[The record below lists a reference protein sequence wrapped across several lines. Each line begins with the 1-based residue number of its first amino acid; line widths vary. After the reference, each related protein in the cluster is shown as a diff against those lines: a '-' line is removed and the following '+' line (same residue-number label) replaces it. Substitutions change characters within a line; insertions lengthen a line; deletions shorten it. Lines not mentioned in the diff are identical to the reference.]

1 MAKRRLKEPEK
12 RVKESTQGS
21 ARSVVLSLV
30 LAATFLTFVN
40 SIANGFAYDDRT
52 QILRND
58 LIKSFANVSTAMKTE
73 VWFWRVQQNKD
84 LLSEDKPTTPYYRP
98 AFMVYLMAGWAL
110 FRDWAPGWHF
120 ASVLLHLLMVYLVF
134 IMLEQITGR
143 LKLAAIGSLLFAV
156 HPLRSESVAWISGV
170 TDPLLAVFVVSAFY
184 FYKRH
189 REGKG
194 LKPLC
199 ISIGLFLLATF
210 TKEPSI
216 ALPIFVACY
225 ELFLANQEKP
235 LRERLKPALLYLL
248 LFTVVAS
255 IYFAMR
261 YNALGFWLNDPNYAR
276 HTPVQTLLTAPLVVW
291 KYIGLLFWP
300 VNLSIFHATP
310 VVNNPLSLRF
320 VLPAIGLAGLA
331 AAVYPLRKSA
341 TARFGVLWFVINLLP
356 VLNLGAFEANFL
368 VQERYLYLP
377 SIGFSLLVAMAL
389 ERLPVEKWAALA
401 GQQLARPAA
410 AVGVC
415 LLLAAKTFAQ
425 NGVWYDDLTLFT
437 HGAEVASDQPIAHWV
452 LASHYIRRKDP
463 RPEKLVEVLE
473 QYVRLQPNDV
483 AVTANLA
490 AARLQLYEVT
500 KDRSHI
506 DRAIGLCE
514 KGLAL
519 DPSLIKLPDA
529 RAAAAMLWDTLGH
542 AHTYDTELRNYDRAR
557 ACFTQALRLVPNMA
571 LSSFH
576 MGATYYNQRDY
587 PNALMYLESARRQQE
602 DLPDLYPFLGYT
614 YASLGRL
621 QEAIDAL
628 GRYLEL
634 RPNALDSARHRQE
647 MEKLREMAEAG
658 QPAGGS
664 QSLNPGGDKL
674 SP

>member
-1 MAKRRLKEPEK
+1 MGKRRRKEDEK
-12 RVKESTQGS
+12 PGESGS
-21 ARSVVLSLV
+21 ARTFVISVI
-30 LAATFLTFVN
+30 LAATFLTFAN
-40 SIANGFAYDDRT
+40 GLINGFAYDDRT

-58 LIKSFANVSTAMKTE
+58 LIRSFANVPTAMHTE
-73 VWFWRVQQNKD
+73 VWFWRVQQNKE

-98 AFMVYLMAGWAL
+98 AFMIYLMAGWAL

-120 ASVLLHLLMVYLVF
+120 ASVLLHLLVVYLVF
-134 IMLEQITGR
+134 IMLEQVTGR

-170 TDPLLAVFVVSAFY
+170 TDPLLSVFVVAAFY

-189 REGKG
+189 RDGGG

-199 ISIGLFLLATF
+199 FSIGLFLLATF
-210 TKEPSI
+210 TKEPAITLSI
-216 ALPIFVACY
+216 FIACY

-235 LRERLKPALLYLL
+235 LRERLKPALRYSL
-248 LFTVVAS
+248 LFILIAS

-276 HTPVQTLLTAPLVVW
+276 HTPVQALLTAPLVVW

-300 VNLSIFHATP
+300 VSLSIFHATP

-320 VLPAIGLAGLA
+320 ILPVIGLAGLA
-331 AAVYPLRKSA
+331 VAAYPLRKSA
-341 TARFGVLWFVINLLP
+341 IARFGVVWFVVNLLP

-389 ERLPVEKWAALA
+389 ERLPVEKWAAL
-401 GQQLARPAA
+401 GRQQVARTAAAA
-410 AVGVC
+410 AVC
-415 LLLAAKTFAQ
+415 FLLAAKTVAQ

-437 HGAEVASDQPIAHWV
+437 HGAEVAPDQPIAHWV

-473 QYVRLQPNDV
+473 RYVKLQPNDV
-483 AVTANLA
+483 AATADLA
-490 AARLQLYEVT
+490 AVQLQLYELT

-519 DPSLIKLPDA
+519 DPSLIKLADA
-529 RAAAAMLWDTLGH
+529 RAAAAMLWDTQGH
-542 AHTYDTELRNYDRAR
+542 AYTYDTELRNYDRAR
-557 ACFTQALRLVPNMA
+557 SCFAQALRLVPEMA
-571 LSSFH
+571 MSSFH
-576 MGATYYNQRDY
+576 MGATYYKQGDY
-587 PNALMYLESARRQQE
+587 ANALMYLESARRQQE

-614 YASLGRL
+614 YANLGRL
-621 QEAIDAL
+621 REAVDTL
-628 GRYLEL
+628 NRYLEL
-634 RPNALDSARHRQE
+634 RPDAMDAARHRKE
-647 MEKLREMAEAG
+647 MEKLRAMLQQGNGAAESNAAAG
-658 QPAGGS
+658 QPPS
-664 QSLNPGGDKL
+664 E
-674 SP
+674 